1 MEMFIDKIKNGEPI
15 VYYDIETSKEEVKQC
30 FLNAFHKNGKS
41 GYTKH
46 RKQRNYPL
54 WMLKLLYSQFFRPML
69 DFKRVTSKNWKELGI
84 DLDGDI
90 ILATRRFSK
99 RNDKIVINVINNG
112 GYFTIFEKGTFC
124 V

>member
-1 MEMFIDKIKNGEPI
+1 MIKNKF
-15 VYYDIETSKEEVKQC
+15 VTYRIETSKEEVKQY
-30 FLNAFHKNGKS
+30 FLNTFHKNGKS

-54 WMLKLLYSQFFRPML
+54 WMLKLLYSQFRPML

-99 RNDKIVINVINNG
+99 RNDKIIINVIDNG
-112 GYFTIFEKGTFC
+112 GYFTIFEKGAFC

>member
-1 MEMFIDKIKNGEPI
+1 MIKNKFVTYRTPT
-15 VYYDIETSKEEVKQC
+15 VLTAKEIT
-30 FLNAFHKNGKS
+30 HGKS
-41 GYTKH
+41 GSKH

-54 WMLKLLYSQFFRPML
+54 WMLKLLYSQFEPML

-99 RNDKIVINVINNG
+99 RNDKIVINVIDNG
-112 GYFTIFEKGTFC
+112 GYFTIFEKGAFC